1 MKHSVNAVMSELVGG
16 NEKVDRDFFRVT
28 FRDGDKLTLQPMS
41 RIIRNGRAWPGVE
54 NLDKKPFVKRLKII
68 DGVERGCADNR
79 NGYAGFM
86 RLFSPDK
93 FSHGGKRSGAGRPIG
108 TGSGKK
114 VIACSVTLSPEEW
127 ALIDQ
132 KKGKLSRGAFLSL
145 LLHKEKK

>member
-16 NEKVDRDFFRVT
+16 NDKVDRDFFRVT

-93 FSHGGKRSGAGRPIG
+93 FSHGVSEAGREG
-108 TGSGKK
+108 RLG
-114 VIACSVTLSPEEW
+114 L
-127 ALIDQ
+127 ALER
-132 KKGKLSRGAFLSL
+132 K
-145 LLHKEKK
+145 